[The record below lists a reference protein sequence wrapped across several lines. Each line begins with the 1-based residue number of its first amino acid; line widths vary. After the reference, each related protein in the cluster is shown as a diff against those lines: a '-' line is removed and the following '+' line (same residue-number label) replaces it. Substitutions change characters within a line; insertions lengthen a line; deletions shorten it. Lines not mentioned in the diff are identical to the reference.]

1 MTSRWRPPRPATRV
15 SSVIPGVT
23 AEKPHDGLGR
33 CRLIRT
39 MDGLLSTGLSGGTRV
54 ARRLARW
61 AVRHAVLRTTWTVS
75 ERSGL
80 TSSTW
85 TSGRARPATERQMGR
100 RGPTR
105 EEREMIMDLATTG
118 ERDIPRDR
126 RWSVEEVSYYLG
138 VPVGTLYS
146 WRVQRRGPA
155 CRRIGRFLGY
165 RPEDV
170 TAWFAGLGDW
180 PAAG

>member
-1 MTSRWRPPRPATRV
+1 MDV
-15 SSVIPGVT
+15 
-23 AEKPHDGLGR
+23 
-33 CRLIRT
+33 RT
-39 MDGLLSTGLSGGTRV
+39 
-54 ARRLARW
+54 
-61 AVRHAVLRTTWTVS
+61 RTTGDRKANGDDEAQQ
-75 ERSGL
+75 ER
-80 TSSTW
+80 
-85 TSGRARPATERQMGR
+85 E
-100 RGPTR
+100 
-105 EEREMIMDLATTG
+105 EMIMDVAANG

-126 RWSVEEVSYYLG
+126 LWSVEEVSYYLG

-155 CRRIGRFLGY
+155 CRRIGRFLRY

>member
-1 MTSRWRPPRPATRV
+1 M
-15 SSVIPGVT
+15 
-23 AEKPHDGLGR
+23 
-33 CRLIRT
+33 
-39 MDGLLSTGLSGGTRV
+39 
-54 ARRLARW
+54 
-61 AVRHAVLRTTWTVS
+61 AVRQAVLRATGTLS
-75 ERSGL
+75 ERSGMRRFDIEA
-80 TSSTW
+80 ST
-85 TSGRARPATERQMGR
+85 TPGKKANGEVEAQLGRK
-100 RGPTR
+100 
-105 EEREMIMDLATTG
+105 REMIMDVAANG

-126 RWSVEEVSYYLG
+126 LWSVEEVSYYLG

-155 CRRIGRFLGY
+155 CRRIGRFLRY